1 MLYKITNR
9 LQYKIENRYK
19 ITIYKKND
27 GYQYFKITSYLFCCQ
42 IKAFIYLNFIVIIVI
57 MLCIKKFA
65 SYIRIYYYYSYNCFK
80 DIKDNIY
87 IFYIKKTRHTINFK
101 NDKRNNKSIFK

>member
-1 MLYKITNR
+1 
-9 LQYKIENRYK
+9 
-19 ITIYKKND
+19 
-27 GYQYFKITSYLFCCQ
+27 
-42 IKAFIYLNFIVIIVI
+42 

-101 NDKRNNKSIFK
+101 NDKRNDKSIFK

>member
-1 MLYKITNR
+1 
-9 LQYKIENRYK
+9 
-19 ITIYKKND
+19 
-27 GYQYFKITSYLFCCQ
+27 
-42 IKAFIYLNFIVIIVI
+42 

-87 IFYIKKTRHTINFK
+87 ITLKKQDTPSILKMIKEMIKVYS
-101 NDKRNNKSIFK
+101 NDRYLMPCK